1 MAKFSQKMGGKEVGQ
16 AKTYAAP
23 HDMSGKATQPKV
35 NTESGAKVMDNLNV
49 SIGTISKGNYPET
62 KTTGIQVR
70 GGKAQTKG
78 KMARGPMA

>member
-1 MAKFSQKMGGKEVGQ
+1 MTGKI
-16 AKTYAAP
+16 
-23 HDMSGKATQPKV
+23 SKV
-35 NTESGAKVMDNLNV
+35 ANPDLVLKGNCLSEANV
-49 SIGTISKGNYPET
+49 SVGGISKGNYPET